1 MHVLAVLNCNG
12 GTLRSLDTEALA
24 REMKGIFEAAG
35 HTMDISLCRG
45 DELVATMEDAA
56 RDETADIILA
66 GGGDGT
72 ISLAAGLLAHSDKAL
87 AILPAGTMNLFARSL
102 AIPQDL
108 RMAMEALAHGD
119 IKNVDIADADGHYF
133 VHQLSIGMHPKLIR
147 LRERMTFR
155 SRIGKIFASVRAAMA
170 TMIHPPKLDVEL
182 ELSETKVRTTTS
194 NLAITNN
201 LYAEGQRLPFTDQPD
216 GGQLGV
222 YITHARTR
230 SELILWLLNMGIGR
244 WRQNEQMEIHEA
256 TEVTV
261 RICSRRRRFKC
272 AIDGELRPL
281 QRETRIRLHPGALRV
296 VMPRP
301 ADQSL
306 WPF

>member
-24 REMKGIFEAAG
+24 REMKGIFEAAD
-35 HTMDISLCRG
+35 HTIDISLCRG

-170 TMIHPPKLDVEL
+170 TMIRPPKLEVEL

-230 SELILWLLNMGIGR
+230 TELILWLLNMGIGR

-256 TEVTV
+256 TDVTV

-281 QRETRIRLHPGALRV
+281 QRETRIRLHPGALSV

-306 WPF
+306 

>member
-12 GTLRSLDTEALA
+12 GTLRSLDSEALA

-170 TMIHPPKLDVEL
+170 TMIRPPKLDVEL

-256 TEVTV
+256 TDVTV

-281 QRETRIRLHPGALRV
+281 QRETRIRLHPGALSV

-306 WPF
+306 